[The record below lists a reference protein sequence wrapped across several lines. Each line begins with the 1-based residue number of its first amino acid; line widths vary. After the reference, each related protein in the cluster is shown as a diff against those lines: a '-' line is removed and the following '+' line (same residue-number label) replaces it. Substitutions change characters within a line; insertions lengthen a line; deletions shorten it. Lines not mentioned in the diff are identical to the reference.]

1 MLCFRTS
8 NNLITKTHER
18 SLRLILNDHE
28 SSFIE
33 LLQENHDITNQQRN
47 IPILLTEAF
56 KTTKN
61 LAPPI
66 IKGTINARPN
76 NYNLRKFQKLIRE
89 KKRTVKNELDTISYR
104 ASQLW

>member
-8 NNLITKTHER
+8 KNLITKTHQR

-28 SSFIE
+28 SSFVE
-33 LLQENHDITNQQRN
+33 LLQENNDITNHQRN

-56 KTTKN
+56 KTTK
-61 LAPPI
+61 
-66 IKGTINARPN
+66 
-76 NYNLRKFQKLIRE
+76 FQELIRE
-89 KKRTVKNELDTISYR
+89 KKRTVKNGLDTISYR